1 MDNIVVSWIGSKIKS
16 IRNQKNLS
24 LKELSNQSKIS
35 KGLLSKIENSRTI
48 PSLPVF
54 INILESLEVAP
65 KDFFEDMYLKNGKN
79 FTIVKKE
86 DRKEIEKEDRQGFRY
101 HSILNQS
108 MLNLNVDIVHLTVEP
123 HAKYEPT
130 STDGYEFKIVLSG
143 KIEYIVGEDSTLLEE
158 GDSIFFDARIPHYP
172 KAGNEKV
179 QLLVIY
185 FLFP

>member
-1 MDNIVVSWIGSKIKS
+1 MSNIVITWIGSKIKS

-35 KGLLSKIENSRTI
+35 KSLLSKIENSRTI

-65 KDFFEDMYLKNGKN
+65 KDFFEDMYLKDDHN
-79 FTIVKKE
+79 FVVVKKE
-86 DRKEIEKEDRQGFRY
+86 DRKEIEKEDRAGFKY
-101 HSILNQS
+101 HSIINQS
-108 MLNLNVDIVHLTVEP
+108 LLNLNVDIVHLTVEP
-123 HAKYEPT
+123 HAEYQPT

-143 KIEYIVGEDSTLLEE
+143 SIEYIIGEESTMLEE

-172 KAGNEKV
+172 KAGQETV

-185 FLFP
+185 FMFP